1 MQFNDIIVSA
11 SLNSSSWKEWC
22 EPTAMVK
29 RHLIRGYQDQVYF
42 SETSGNGEKIFKL
55 ELHAGKIGEVTKKE
69 IYQLAGS
76 WITAFEIDT
85 ENIQDDT
92 EEDHV
97 KQAFYIMDDN

>member
-1 MQFNDIIVSA
+1 M
-11 SLNSSSWKEWC
+11 
-22 EPTAMVK
+22 
-29 RHLIRGYQDQVYF
+29 
-42 SETSGNGEKIFKL
+42 
-55 ELHAGKIGEVTKKE
+55 IGEVTKKE